1 MMRWLVTG
9 CVITAVLLL
18 GAAYGLGNYWVGLL
32 PVILIGIIWLAGVWL
47 GRSWPTTV
55 GLVGLVLI
63 TAVAA
68 LLGLAPILLLTGM
81 ALALFA
87 WNLGNVNRML
97 TAVPDIRDE
106 SALIKTHL
114 QWSGGTIG
122 LGWLLGLIALNIQ
135 FSINFWWALVLGIVV
150 VFALSHLV
158 RRLQQEPVD

>member
-1 MMRWLVTG
+1 MIRWLITG
-9 CVITAVLLL
+9 CVVTAVLLL
-18 GAAYGLGNYWVGLL
+18 GAAYGLGNYWIGLL

-63 TAVAA
+63 TAVAG
-68 LLGLAPILLLTGM
+68 LLGLAPVLLLTGM

-97 TAVPDIRDE
+97 TAIPDVRDE
-106 SALIKTHL
+106 PALIKTHL
-114 QWSGGTIG
+114 QWSGGAIG
-122 LGWLLGLIALNIQ
+122 LGWLLGLIALNVQ
-135 FSINFWWALVLGIVV
+135 FSLQFGWVLALGMMVVL
-150 VFALSHLV
+150 ALRWFV